1 MGCGYDLFEAQILTY
16 GPWDPI
22 DAPTAAR
29 VMYRKLALIRANEE
43 VGRPANCTVML
54 LHSGG
59 GKEQAFQQGACHDSR
74 SRETQVTREE
84 ESGER
89 RVE

>member
-16 GPWDPI
+16 EPWDPI

-43 VGRPANCTVML
+43 VGRPANCTVIS

-59 GKEQAFQQGACHDSR
+59 ER
-74 SRETQVTREE
+74 SRLFSKGHVTIR
-84 ESGER
+84 GVGKLR
-89 RVE
+89 